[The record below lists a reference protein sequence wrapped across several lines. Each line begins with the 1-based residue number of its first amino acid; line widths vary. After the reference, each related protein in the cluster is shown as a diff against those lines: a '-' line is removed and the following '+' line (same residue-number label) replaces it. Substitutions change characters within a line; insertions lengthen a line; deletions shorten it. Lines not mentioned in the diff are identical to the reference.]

1 LSRLRFI
8 FVITLLLAPNVRADA
23 LSDLK
28 TTLGKLRGTGPIIA
42 TLQLEA
48 SRQTRE
54 DGADETEQGR
64 VAVEVEDR
72 ADGLRISYP
81 RTLLTQADQE
91 LVANRIDPEK
101 NTPIRT
107 TIQSIGALD
116 ASETLNFAPFLLNLL
131 ERASLTA
138 SRPATLHG
146 RKATLLSLT
155 LVPSMSKS
163 AKKRVKKFDSTM
175 SIWIGEDGIPFA
187 AEREDRI
194 KASFLLLSFENLRK
208 ASLRFETHGDR
219 LVATRREDENSGS
232 GLGQNY
238 RQKEI
243 TTIVVSR

>member
-1 LSRLRFI
+1 MPRLKSLL
-8 FVITLLLAPNVRADA
+8 VITLLVAPHLRADA

-28 TTLGKLRGTGPIIA
+28 TTLGRLRGSGPIIA
-42 TLQLEA
+42 TLQLET

-54 DGADETEQGR
+54 DGADESEQGR

-72 ADGLRISYP
+72 ADGLKISYP
-81 RTLLTQADQE
+81 RSLLTQADQE
-91 LVANRIDPEK
+91 MVANRIDPEK

-107 TIQSIGALD
+107 TMQSIGALD
-116 ASETLNFAPFLLNLL
+116 ASDALNFAPFLLGLL
-131 ERASLTA
+131 ERANLTA
-138 SRPATLHG
+138 SRPASLHG

-155 LVPSMSKS
+155 LSPSMPKS
-163 AKKRVKKFDSTM
+163 AKKRVKKFDSSM

-187 AEREDRI
+187 AEREDRV
-194 KASFLLLSFENLRK
+194 KASFLLLSFENLHK
-208 ASLRFETHGDR
+208 ASLTFETHGDR
-219 LVATRREDENSGS
+219 LVATRHETENSGS